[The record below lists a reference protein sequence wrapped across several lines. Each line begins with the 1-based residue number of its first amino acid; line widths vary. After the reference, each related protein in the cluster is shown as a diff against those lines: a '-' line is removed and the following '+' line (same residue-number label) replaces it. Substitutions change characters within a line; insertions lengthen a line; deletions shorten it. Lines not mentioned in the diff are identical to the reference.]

1 MSDYVAVVR
10 RQSDEDI
17 EHYGVL
23 GMKWGVRRASRQ
35 LRNASTKE
43 ARDKAVSN
51 LNKHREKGSAEIT
64 KRQAKAVK
72 LHDKFDQKVI
82 KQEAKAAKLSTKAAK
97 LEKKSMR
104 RFTSADKA
112 QKLEFK
118 AKKLDVRAKDL
129 VAKAQ
134 SARSKIEKNEKMM
147 EAFQRQINDID
158 TALVNKGKKYL
169 EG

>member
-1 MSDYVAVVR
+1 MSNYVAVVR
-10 RQSDEDI
+10 RNSDEDL

-23 GMKWGVRRASRQ
+23 GMKWGVRRARRQ
-35 LRNASTKE
+35 LQNASTRAE
-43 ARDKAVSN
+43 RDKAVSK
-51 LNKHREKGSAEIT
+51 LNTHREKGSAEIA

-72 LHDKFDQKVI
+72 LHDTFDQKVI
-82 KQEAKAAKLSTKAAK
+82 KQEAKAAKLSSKAAK
-97 LEKKSMR
+97 LEKKAMK
-104 RFTSADKA
+104 RFTSASKA

-147 EAFQRQINDID
+147 DAFQRQIDNID
-158 TALVNKGKKYL
+158 SALIDKGKKYL